1 MPDESEW
8 EKEYEEAEGEEASM
22 SADEPDADISLDEV
36 TDDIIKQYLSAIGR
50 YPLLRAKEEVE
61 LSRQVRAGDL
71 SARQRMI
78 EHNLR
83 LVVNIAKRYANRN
96 LPFLDLIE
104 EGNLGLIH
112 ALEKFDPER
121 GFRFSTYASWWIQ
134 QTIERA
140 IMNQSRTIRLPVH
153 INREL
158 NVCLRAAR
166 RLQALG
172 ISDPT
177 PEQIGLEVDKSV
189 EEVQDLLTLNERTYS
204 LDSPFED
211 DTMKSIIDVL
221 ADDPA
226 KGPLPLLE
234 SVEAEK
240 RVQRW
245 LGMLSERHRL
255 VIERRFGLN
264 GQEIMSLGCLADEL
278 GLSQGRV
285 RQIQMDAL
293 TSLRTLLVQMGDLW
307 EV

>member
-8 EKEYEEAEGEEASM
+8 EKEYEEAEGDEASM

-50 YPLLRAKEEVE
+50 YPLLQAKEEVE

-172 ISDPT
+172 NPDPT
-177 PEQIGLEVDKSV
+177 PEEIALEADKPIK
-189 EEVQDLLTLNERTYS
+189 EVQELLMLNERTYS
-204 LDSPFED
+204 LDSPFEE

-234 SVEAEK
+234 AIEVEA
-240 RVQRW
+240 RVQHW
-245 LGMLSERHRL
+245 LSMLTERHRI

-264 GQEIMSLGCLADEL
+264 GHEIVSLGCLADEL
-278 GLSQGRV
+278 GLSPERV
-285 RQIQMDAL
+285 RQIQIDAL
-293 TSLRTLLVQMGDLW
+293 KSLRNLLIQTKELK
-307 EV
+307 